1 MGNKNRKHHRKP
13 AQPRS
18 QQQGPFDA
26 LGRGG
31 DVSAEDKQLAVARLV
46 KALKLLSANP
56 EGIME
61 MLARLGV
68 PVKKVQNVPGDP
80 QYDTY
85 VILVQHMAIG
95 EMENQRQGSLLQRT
109 YGSNVIGDG
118 PPLPP
123 NTHDPVTGQPLRP
136 TYPMPNSPEYQPVTP
151 PGQQHYNVYTPTPPP
166 AEVPL
171 IDHMK
176 IPVTVDDS
184 VPTMG
189 NVPVEFEAPNEN
201 PVPAPDCVGI
211 VYPPMPDADED
222 DNDLWNPDMVDDGDD
237 EYPLGSVT
245 G

>member
-13 AQPRS
+13 TQPRS

-123 NTHDPVTGQPLRP
+123 NTHDPVTGQPLKP
-136 TYPMPNSPEYQPVTP
+136 SYPMPNSPEYQPVTP
-151 PGQQHYNVYTPTPPP
+151 PGQQHYNVYTPTPPMVD
-166 AEVPL
+166 E
-171 IDHMK
+171 MTMEY
-176 IPVTVDDS
+176 PVS
-184 VPTMG
+184 QQVPTVG
-189 NVPVEFEAPNEN
+189 DTPTTFEAPQE
-201 PVPAPDCVGI
+201 PAPDCVGI
-211 VYPPMPDADED
+211 VYPPME
-222 DNDLWNPDMVDDGDD
+222 DGDD